1 MEFLLITDQL
11 VAGTTPKSIK
21 IIKIMNEFYTISLS
35 IHKLIKNLL
44 PVCVGSLIDDNE
56 FDNEFKDR
64 CNQQDNM
71 KPQKLIW
78 YSLVYLQQIKM
89 K

>member
-11 VAGTTPKSIK
+11 VAGTTRRSSK
-21 IIKIMNEFYTISLS
+21 IIKIMSEFYTISLS

-44 PVCVGSLIDDNE
+44 PVCVDRLIDDIE
-56 FDNEFKDR
+56 FDNEFKER

-71 KPQKLIW
+71 KPQKLI
-78 YSLVYLQQIKM
+78 
-89 K
+89 